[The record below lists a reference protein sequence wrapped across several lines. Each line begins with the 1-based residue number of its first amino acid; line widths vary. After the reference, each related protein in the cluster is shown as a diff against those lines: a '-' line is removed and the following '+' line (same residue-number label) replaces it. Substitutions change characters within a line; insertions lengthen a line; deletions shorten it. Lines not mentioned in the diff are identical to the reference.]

1 MRSERTRILDAETG
15 AAPVNNRAHR
25 IPKAACREELLQ
37 AIESNLPLLLPTH
50 SRATADSALPHGGD
64 NE

>member
-37 AIESNLPLLLPTH
+37 AIESNLLLPTH
-50 SRATADSALPHGGD
+50 SRATAGSALPHGGD